1 MNTTRIVLMLLLI
14 LAGCKQAQQEPV
26 LVEPEKTEQLIV
38 QEQSDEET
46 PQAATDYAELKKQV
60 DRLTAWDRTLQA
72 DVARVLGFAAKEKD
86 TELMTAI
93 TRVKRLYQSTSLTV
107 KEIEKNVNQGE
118 NYLKQVGRLEKQ
130 GALLRILAND
140 VKAVS
145 RQRKPE
151 IQKTAEFL
159 EVDFENFSTDI
170 LALYNYVLNVQK
182 NSDDK
187 VILDEAEKTRKNLE
201 EEYRIKIP

>member
-46 PQAATDYAELKKQV
+46 PQATTDYAELKKQV

-72 DVARVLGFAAKEKD
+72 DMARVLGFAAKEKD
-86 TELMTAI
+86 IELMTAI
-93 TRVKRLYQSTSLTV
+93 TRVKRLYESTSQTI
-107 KEIEKNVNQGE
+107 KEIEKNVKQGE

-130 GALLRILAND
+130 GALLRVLAND

-159 EVDFENFSTDI
+159 EVDFENFSTDV

-187 VILDEAEKTRKNLE
+187 IILDEAEKTRKELE
-201 EEYRIKIP
+201 DEYRIKIK